1 MTYVLFG
8 ISFEILSNMDDNFSS
23 RVKDVITYSKEEAIR
38 LGHDFIGTEHLLLG
52 ILRDGGGKA
61 IKILK
66 SLEIDLD
73 FLKRKIEIL
82 SPPNPIMNYEEN
94 LRKNLHLTRQAERA
108 LKTTFLEAKLFQGN
122 SINTAH
128 LLLCILRNENDPTT
142 KLLEKLNINYES
154 VKDLFKEL
162 MSETTESYEDPSGSQ
177 TFDDESE
184 NNDDSIEE
192 NPFTV
197 KSTPNKNKKSKT
209 PVLDNFGRDLTAFAS
224 EGKLDPIIGREKE
237 IERVSQILSRRKKN
251 NPLLIG
257 EPGVGKSAIAEG
269 LALRIVERKVSRLL
283 YNKRVISL
291 DLASV
296 VAGTKY
302 RGQFEERMK
311 AVMNELEKNK
321 DVILFIDE
329 IHTIVGAGGAMGS
342 LDASNMFKP
351 ALARGEIQCI
361 GATTLDEYRKYI
373 EKDGALERRFQK
385 IIVEPTSISE
395 TIEILTNIKDRYEDH
410 HNVKYTDSAI
420 EACVKLTDRYVN
432 DRNLPDKAIDAMDE
446 AGSRVHI
453 TNMDVPEKII
463 NLEKKLEEVR
473 EKKNSVVK
481 NQKYEEAARLRDD
494 EKRIEKELLTEQ
506 EEWDNELKKKREIV
520 DEENIIEVISLISGV
535 PITSSKDESHE
546 LEVNLE
552 KNLKNSIIGQDK
564 AIKSVVNAIQRN
576 QTGLKDPNKPIGSF
590 IFLGQTGVGKTQL
603 AKCLGFELFK
613 KKDSLIRVDMS
624 EYMEKFS
631 ISRLI
636 GAPPGYVGYEEGGQL
651 SERVR
656 RQPYSII
663 LLDEIEKAHP
673 DVFNMLLQVLDDG
686 FLTDSVGRKVDF
698 KNTVIIMTSNIGTR
712 KLKDFGNGV
721 GFDTNYMKDSENKNT
736 QDVLKKS
743 LSKKFSPEFLNRID
757 EIVVFNHL
765 SEENIEKIA
774 KIEITKF
781 VERLKEIDYLIKI
794 DNKAIKFIAKKGYDK
809 EYGARPIKRA
819 IQKHLEDV
827 IAKEIIQNNFKK
839 GDKINITTNKD
850 QLEIKKI

>member
-1 MTYVLFG
+1 
-8 ISFEILSNMDDNFSS
+8 MDDNFSS

-61 IKILK
+61 IKILN
-66 SLEIDLD
+66 SLDIDLD
-73 FLKRKIEIL
+73 FLRKKIEIL

-142 KLLEKLNINYES
+142 KLLEKLNLSYDV
-154 VKDLFKEL
+154 VKDQFKEQI
-162 MSETTESYEDPSGSQ
+162 SETKESSDEIKSSQ

-184 NNDDSIEE
+184 QEEPIEE
-192 NPFTV
+192 NPFNV
-197 KSTPNKNKKSKT
+197 KSTSNKSKKSKT
-209 PVLDNFGRDLTAFAS
+209 PVLDNFGRDLTHFAS
-224 EGKLDPIIGREKE
+224 EGKLDPIIGRHKE

-311 AVMNELEKNK
+311 AVMNEIEKNK
-321 DVILFIDE
+321 DIILFIDE

-385 IIVEPTSISE
+385 IIVEPTSVNE
-395 TIEILTNIKDRYEDH
+395 TIEILNDIKHKYEDH
-410 HNVKYTDSAI
+410 HNVKYTDEAI
-420 EACVKLTDRYVN
+420 EACVKLTDRYIN

-453 TNMDVPEKII
+453 TNMDVPKEIVE
-463 NLEKKLEEVR
+463 LENKLESVR
-473 EKKNSVVK
+473 NKKNTVVK

-494 EKRIEKELLTEQ
+494 EKKIEKELLDQ
-506 EEWDNELKKKREIV
+506 QIMWDDELKKKREIV
-520 DEENIIEVISLISGV
+520 SEDNIIEVVSLISGV
-535 PITSSKDESHE
+535 PLRKIDQTENVVE
-546 LEVNLE
+546 FNLE
-552 KNLKNSIIGQDK
+552 KSLKDKIIGQDD
-564 AIKSVVNAIQRN
+564 AVDAVVNAIQRN
-576 QTGLKDPNKPIGSF
+576 KTGLKDPNKPIGSF
-590 IFLGQTGVGKTQL
+590 IFLGQTGIGKTQL
-603 AKCLGFELFK
+603 AKSLGEELFNN
-613 KKDSLIRVDMS
+613 KDSLIRIDMS

-631 ISRLI
+631 VSRLI

-656 RQPYSII
+656 RKPYSVV

-686 FLTDSVGRKVDF
+686 YLTDSVGRKIDF

-712 KLKDFGNGV
+712 KLKEFGTGV
-721 GFDTNYMKDSENKNT
+721 GFDTDYKKKYENKLSSE
-736 QDVLKKS
+736 VLKKS

-757 EIVVFNHL
+757 EIVVFNQLHTN
-765 SEENIEKIA
+765 EIEKIA
-774 KIEITKF
+774 KIEINIFIT
-781 VERLKEIDYLIKI
+781 RLKEIDYHVKI
-794 DNKAIKFIAKKGYDK
+794 DNKVLKFISNKGYDK
-809 EYGARPIKRA
+809 EFGARPIKRA
-819 IQKHLEDV
+819 IQKHLEDPL
-827 IAKEIIQNNFKK
+827 AKKIVNSEIKK
-839 GDKINITTNKD
+839 GDKIEITHNKD
-850 QLEIKKI
+850 SETLSIKIN

>member
-1 MTYVLFG
+1 
-8 ISFEILSNMDDNFSS
+8 MDDNFSS

-61 IKILK
+61 IKILN
-66 SLEIDLD
+66 SLDIDLD
-73 FLKRKIEIL
+73 FLRKKIEIL

-142 KLLEKLNINYES
+142 KLLEKLNLSYDI
-154 VKDLFKEL
+154 VKDQFKEQI
-162 MSETTESYEDPSGSQ
+162 SETKDNIDEISSSQ
-177 TFDDESE
+177 TFDDESDQEE
-184 NNDDSIEE
+184 NPIEE
-192 NPFTV
+192 NPFNV
-197 KSTPNKNKKSKT
+197 KSSTNKSKKSKT
-209 PVLDNFGRDLTAFAS
+209 PVLDNFGRDLTQFAND
-224 EGKLDPIIGREKE
+224 GKLDPIIGRHKE

-311 AVMNELEKNK
+311 AVMNEIEKNK
-321 DVILFIDE
+321 DIILFIDE

-361 GATTLDEYRKYI
+361 GATTIDEYRKYI

-395 TIEILTNIKDRYEDH
+395 TIEILNDIKHKYEDH
-410 HNVKYTDSAI
+410 HNVKYTDEAI
-420 EACVKLTDRYVN
+420 EACVKLTDRYIN

-446 AGSRVHI
+446 AGSRIHI
-453 TNMDVPEKII
+453 TNMDVPKEIVD
-463 NLEKKLEEVR
+463 LENKLESVR
-473 EKKNSVVK
+473 NKKNTVVK

-494 EKRIEKELLTEQ
+494 EKKIEKELLDQ
-506 EEWDNELKKKREIV
+506 QKMWDDELKKKREIV
-520 DEENIIEVISLISGV
+520 TDINITEVVSLISGI
-535 PITSSKDESHE
+535 PLKKIDNTT
-546 LEVNLE
+546 NE
-552 KNLKNSIIGQDK
+552 KNIEFDLESKLKESIIGQND
-564 AIKSVVNAIQRN
+564 AIDVVVNAIQRN

-603 AKCLGFELFK
+603 AKSLGEELFNSN
-613 KKDSLIRVDMS
+613 DSLIRLDMS

-631 ISRLI
+631 VSRLI

-651 SERVR
+651 SEKVR
-656 RQPYSII
+656 RKPYSIV
-663 LLDEIEKAHP
+663 LLDEVEKAHP
-673 DVFNMLLQVLDDG
+673 DVFNMMLQVLDDG
-686 FLTDSVGRKVDF
+686 YLTDSVGRKVDF

-712 KLKDFGNGV
+712 KLKDFGTGV
-721 GFDTNYMKDSENKNT
+721 GFDTDYRKKEKNKLST
-736 QDVLKKS
+736 EVLKKS
-743 LSKKFSPEFLNRID
+743 LGKKFSPEFLNRID
-757 EIVVFNHL
+757 EIVVFNEL
-765 SEENIEKIA
+765 DKTEIEKIV
-774 KIEITKF
+774 KIEIKKF
-781 VERLKEIDYLIKI
+781 INRLSEIEYKI
-794 DNKAIKFIAKKGYDK
+794 QIDSKAISFLAKKGYHK
-809 EYGARPIKRA
+809 EYGARPVKRA
-819 IQKHLEDV
+819 IQKFIEDEV
-827 IAKEIIQNNFKK
+827 AKMIVK
-839 GDKINITTNKD
+839 NK
-850 QLEIKKI
+850 IKKNDNIVISHKKDNDKLDITVSS